1 MDTYFL
7 GDLYQKIIDEL
18 PEVLGGKKHL
28 KLEKSKQE
36 LERAQSL
43 IPGGICGSRQ
53 PVNFLNGEFPIYI
66 AGGKNGHCW
75 DLDGNEFIDF
85 MAGFGPTTLGLAIP
99 EIDEAVKAQIDNG
112 FCFTIPQKAQNDLA
126 EKMKE
131 IVPCAERSVFCKTGT
146 DATVIAVRIARAY
159 TGNEII
165 LTSGF
170 HGWADFSQYEI
181 DGGVLDCTR
190 DHTVSIPYGD
200 SEGYEREIKKGNIAC
215 IMISTVTAGPM
226 LPVVC
231 DKAFIKRM
239 RELADEYSVPLI
251 FDEIRTGFRYDL
263 DGGMGKLGVIPDMA
277 CFSKAMGN
285 GYAIAAVCGRE
296 EVMRPIANVLETG
309 KNATFITSTYFTN
322 SLEMAAALAVIDYYQ
337 KNDVINSLQKKGR
350 YYNEA
355 LAKIIQKHEAPM
367 KIIGDDGQPGFMFD
381 KANMDLETFA
391 RRTITLSAYL
401 IRSGILIHPWRQ
413 QYFMYTHTKADIDKS
428 LQMLDEG
435 LAVVRA
441 MYPW

>member
-7 GDLYQKIIDEL
+7 GNLYQEIIDEL
-18 PEVLGGKKHL
+18 PDTLGGKKKL
-28 KLEKSKQE
+28 NLEKSKQE
-36 LERAQSL
+36 LARAQNL

-66 AGGKNGHCW
+66 EGGKNGHCW
-75 DLDGNEFIDF
+75 DLDGNEFVDF
-85 MAGFGPTTLGLAIP
+85 MAGFGPTTIGLAIP
-99 EIDEAVKAQIDNG
+99 EIDQAVKAQIDNG

-146 DATVIAVRIARAY
+146 DATVIASRIARAY
-159 TGNEII
+159 TGNDRI

-170 HGWADFSQYEI
+170 HGWADFSQYNI
-181 DGGVLDCTR
+181 DGGVLQSTR
-190 DHTVSIPYGD
+190 DNTIEIPYGD
-200 SEGYEREIKKGNIAC
+200 SASYEREIQKGNVAC

-226 LPVVC
+226 LPVVR
-231 DKAFIKRM
+231 DIEFIKKM
-239 RELADEYSVPLI
+239 RELADDYNVPLI
-251 FDEIRTGFRYDL
+251 FDEIRTGFRYAL
-263 DGGMGKLGVIPDMA
+263 DGGMGDIGVIPDMA

-285 GYAIAAVCGRE
+285 GYAIAAVCGKE

-309 KNATFITSTYFTN
+309 KDATFITSTYFTN
-322 SLEMAAALAVIDYYQ
+322 SLEMVAALAVIDYYQ

-350 YYNEA
+350 YYNDRLER
-355 LAKIIQKHEAPM
+355 IIEKHNAPL

-381 KANMDLETFA
+381 RDNMTLETFA

-413 QYFMYTHTKADIDKS
+413 QYFMYTHTQEDIDKS

-435 LAVVRA
+435 LAVVKE